1 MPLASQLIL
10 FTSLW
15 FFSTAIFI
23 LWFSSAVWQWTFQW
37 NWLAWRSLSPPTRSK
52 STSLCSPQPLPTSPC
67 WPCWLYSQLASFQ
80 IQLLL
85 ILVVG
90 VEQLW
95 DLLFKVGEIPLPSS
109 RPFPAPS
116 LYFLCLTCL
125 SFASAFQLIQHH
137 DHLWLSCKHCLLAWS
152 SLLSLLKIKSGSSS
166 LKILVTL
173 NEYVKLWT
181 SQRNSLPGWAL
192 SPSFSTL
199 STHWNFSRDE
209 LRVYRVSFISFI
221 F

>member
-1 MPLASQLIL
+1 MPLAAQLIL

-15 FFSTAIFI
+15 FFSTAIFT
-23 LWFSSAVWQWTFQW
+23 LWFSSAVWQWTFQC

-95 DLLFKVGEIPLPSS
+95 DLLFKVGEIPVPSS
-109 RPFPAPS
+109 RPSPATFWQS
-116 LYFLCLTCL
+116 
-125 SFASAFQLIQHH
+125 ID
-137 DHLWLSCKHCLLAWS
+137 DHLLPHDLFLGLL
-152 SLLSLLKIKSGSSS
+152 LLIENWIRPLKSANISHPEWICVIMN
-166 LKILVTL
+166 LT
-173 NEYVKLWT
+173 W
-181 SQRNSLPGWAL
+181 NSLPGWAL
-192 SPSFSTL
+192 ALSIVLLHPLCSNPAVLAPPHFYSSRLFAFSHESL
-199 STHWNFSRDE
+199 LDHWHFPRDE
-209 LRVYRVSFISFI
+209 LGVS
-221 F
+221 